1 MEHSYCGICY
11 GTKGVQRLHCQHEF
25 CSDCI
30 CKWKVEKMSCPVC
43 RCLIAPNLNYS
54 TRQNFYG
61 DSVDV
66 VFRFW
71 HEMRESDRMI
81 QFLVQLAYAKHSIL
95 CKDLQYKKKHLLLKK
110 VIEYANCLFD
120 SINRRY
126 KLEKVQY
133 DKTLR
138 LLLIL
143 YPPQKRMETYKKKM
157 VKLFEAVS
165 RNEIE
170 KYQENVIRYYRKYI
184 QHNKTLCQVRE
195 EYVES
200 KLKNYHQE
208 DVKTL
213 REELL
218 EDEVFL
224 EEQYFSTIFK
234 KESDVSG
241 VFLND
246 DNVVSESYFP
256 LQTSLVIDEM
266 VNEDPPH
273 TEPLPSTDVV
283 DISPSIH
290 NECTASLERMLL
302 KFEKYMVEPSME
314 IENYVKGGMF
324 QKDFLWV
331 MKNVFLY
338 SFFHI
343 DSNFPLSCYIYSY
356 AETINNLLCYLGLK
370 NSIYEETLE
379 QFMELHEFLEKPTNV
394 FKNFTTVM
402 EHIVDENI

>member
-1 MEHSYCGICY
+1 
-11 GTKGVQRLHCQHEF
+11 
-25 CSDCI
+25 
-30 CKWKVEKMSCPVC
+30 
-43 RCLIAPNLNYS
+43 
-54 TRQNFYG
+54 
-61 DSVDV
+61 
-66 VFRFW
+66 
-71 HEMRESDRMI
+71 
-81 QFLVQLAYAKHSIL
+81 
-95 CKDLQYKKKHLLLKK
+95 
-110 VIEYANCLFD
+110 
-120 SINRRY
+120 
-126 KLEKVQY
+126 
-133 DKTLR
+133 
-138 LLLIL
+138 
-143 YPPQKRMETYKKKM
+143 METYKKKM

-170 KYQENVIRYYRKYI
+170 KYQENVIHYYRKYI
-184 QHNKTLCQVRE
+184 QQDKTLCQVRE
-195 EYVES
+195 EYVEA
-200 KLKNYHQE
+200 KLKNYHHD

-213 REELL
+213 RQELL

-266 VNEDPPH
+266 VEEDPPD

-302 KFEKYMVEPSME
+302 KFEKYTVEPSME

-343 DSNFPLSCYIYSY
+343 DSYFPLSCYIYSY
-356 AETINNLLCYLGLK
+356 AETINNLLC
-370 NSIYEETLE
+370 
-379 QFMELHEFLEKPTNV
+379 
-394 FKNFTTVM
+394 
-402 EHIVDENI
+402 